1 MLLFPSCKIPCL
13 QNLSGP
19 KIMGFAAEIFSGV
32 VVADL
37 VNRCM
42 SFLFTKCENKQVT
55 ATVQEGLQLL
65 RRLLKRGDTIVEEAE
80 RRHVANL
87 DMLRQ
92 LSALRNAAYR
102 GYYIL
107 VSSTPSVRRHS

>member
-1 MLLFPSCKIPCL
+1 
-13 QNLSGP
+13 
-19 KIMGFAAEIFSGV
+19 MGFAAEIFSGV

-65 RRLLKRGDTIVEEAE
+65 RRLLMRVDTIVEEAE

-92 LSALRNAAYR
+92 LSTLRDAA
-102 GYYIL
+102 
-107 VSSTPSVRRHS
+107 SSTPSGAEPFQEEEEEEGATATRRKKR

>member
-1 MLLFPSCKIPCL
+1 MLAESF
-13 QNLSGP
+13 P

-65 RRLLKRGDTIVEEAE
+65 RRLLMRGDTIVEEAE

-92 LSALRNAAYR
+92 LSTLRDTA
-102 GYYIL
+102 
-107 VSSTPSVRRHS
+107 SSTPSGAEPFQEEEEEGATATRRKKR

>member
-1 MLLFPSCKIPCL
+1 MLAESF
-13 QNLSGP
+13 P
-19 KIMGFAAEIFSGV
+19 KIMGFAAEIFSSV
-32 VVADL
+32 VVAEL

-42 SFLFTKCENKQVT
+42 SFLFNTKFENKQAM
-55 ATVQEGLQLL
+55 ATVQEDLQLL
-65 RRLLKRGDTIVEEAE
+65 RRLLMRGNTIVEEAE
-80 RRHVANL
+80 LRHVANL

-107 VSSTPSVRRHS
+107 VSSTPSVRHHS